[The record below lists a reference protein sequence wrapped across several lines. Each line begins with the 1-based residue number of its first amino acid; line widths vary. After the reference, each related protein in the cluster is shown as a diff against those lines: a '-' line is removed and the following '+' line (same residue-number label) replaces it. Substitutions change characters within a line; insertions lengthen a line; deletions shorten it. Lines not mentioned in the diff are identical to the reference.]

1 MNPVLAKARSF
12 LTFPRIAIVVAP
24 LLIVGT
30 MLAQS
35 RQTGTVVDEALR
47 ALNQGKYADVE
58 RLLAAQSDARAF
70 SLRGRALVEQGKYA
84 EAEKLLA
91 GPAKAQPA
99 SDAALEFGLLQLI
112 TGRRADASQTLRRV
126 LTLTPGSAAEN
137 LRLAR
142 AAVALARETSDS
154 ELFQDANRYFRE
166 ADKQAPGDP
175 VVNAAWGEL
184 FLEKGEA
191 DSALKSF
198 QIA

>member
-1 MNPVLAKARSF
+1 MNPVLTKARSF

-99 SDAALEFGLLQLI
+99 SDAA
-112 TGRRADASQTLRRV
+112 
-126 LTLTPGSAAEN
+126 P
-137 LRLAR
+137 
-142 AAVALARETSDS
+142 
-154 ELFQDANRYFRE
+154 
-166 ADKQAPGDP
+166 
-175 VVNAAWGEL
+175 
-184 FLEKGEA
+184 
-191 DSALKSF
+191 
-198 QIA
+198 